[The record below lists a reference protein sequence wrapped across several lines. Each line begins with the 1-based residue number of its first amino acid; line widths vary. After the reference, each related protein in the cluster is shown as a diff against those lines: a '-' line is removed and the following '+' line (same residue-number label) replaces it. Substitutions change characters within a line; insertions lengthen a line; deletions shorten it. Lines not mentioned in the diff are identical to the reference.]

1 MFYFLFTFSVVSNV
15 FLIFVVVIVITTVA
29 FVVVVIAA
37 LCACVVIVVANIML
51 LLGLLCEPY
60 LTVSFND
67 VCFNFNIYI
76 WPFCLMVELI
86 FPFCL
91 INVMR

>member
-51 LLGLLCEPY
+51 MLGFLYEPY
-60 LTVSFND
+60 FTVSFND
-67 VCFNFNIYI
+67 VCFNFN
-76 WPFCLMVELI
+76 LI
-86 FPFCL
+86 FTYGRF
-91 INVMR
+91 V